1 MIVKDKFAA
10 IYPLYGQTSIS
21 CIHDTCEIPSISMLA
36 HIVILALVY
45 INIYYNIL
53 YEVREGYGKCYAC
66 VYEGLMCA

>member
-1 MIVKDKFAA
+1 
-10 IYPLYGQTSIS
+10 
-21 CIHDTCEIPSISMLA
+21 MLA